1 MKRLRMLT
9 LLLVPLLLTTA
20 CGSKPREVS
29 KARYQQELNRLG
41 TTLTAAGS
49 ELGKSIDIASFN
61 GNVDKFRAALDK
73 AAHELDG
80 LKPPE
85 NVRGDNKRLAQS
97 FRALADELEPV
108 KEARRQSIVKA
119 RDALGKVARSSAIRD
134 GRTAIRDIEKK
145 GYDVGP
151 LSL

>member
-1 MKRLRMLT
+1 MLT
-9 LLLVPLLLTTA
+9 LILVPLLLVTA
-20 CGSKPREVS
+20 CGSKPRQVS
-29 KARYQQELNRLG
+29 KAQYQQDLNRLG

-49 ELGKSIDIASFN
+49 ELGRSIDIATFN
-61 GNVDKFRAALDK
+61 QNVDKFRAALDK

-85 NVRGDNKRLAQS
+85 NVRADNKRLAQS
-97 FRALADELEPV
+97 FRALAKELGPV
-108 KEARRQSIVKA
+108 KEARRQSIIKA
-119 RDALGKVARSSAIRD
+119 REALFKVTRSTAIRD
-134 GRTAIRDIEKK
+134 GRAAIRDIKKK

>member
-1 MKRLRMLT
+1 MLT
-9 LLLVPLLLTTA
+9 LLLAPLLLATA

-29 KARYQQELNRLG
+29 KAHYQQVLNRLG
-41 TTLTAAGS
+41 TALTAAGS
-49 ELGKSIDIASFN
+49 ELGRSIDIATFN
-61 GNVDKFRAALDK
+61 RNVDNFRAALDK

-80 LKPPE
+80 LKPPQ

-97 FRALADELEPV
+97 FRALAHELEPV

-119 RDALGKVARSSAIRD
+119 REALGKVATSAAIRD
-134 GRTAIRDIEKK
+134 GRAAIRDIKTK